1 MSTTTAAPSEISPSA
16 LLAQA
21 FDAMRVNGA
30 SFLGSN
36 KQLALLLV
44 DALGYLTQSEIPD
57 PDCGAQAKDQE
68 ELARQLHM
76 IAESFEG
83 DGSYAELVVSE
94 EG

>member
-1 MSTTTAAPSEISPSA
+1 MSTTTAVANEIHPSA

-21 FDAMRVNGA
+21 FDAMRANGA

-36 KQLALLLV
+36 KQLTLLLV
-44 DALGYLTQSEIPD
+44 DALGYLTQADIPD
-57 PDCGAQAKDQE
+57 PDSGAQAKDQE
-68 ELARQLHM
+68 QLARQLQV

-83 DGSYAELVVSE
+83 DGSYADVVVSE